1 MIPLVTRSNKKR
13 GYLME
18 QLALKDIFARM
29 LRHKGEGSQ
38 NIQPSASATILIVD
52 DSRTIVHAFKTQL
65 AAVGYQT
72 LTALDGLEAVA
83 TAKARLPDLILMD
96 IVMPNMNGFEATRV
110 LSHDA
115 RTAGIPVIIIS
126 GTDQATDRA
135 WSGRVGAKGFLAKP
149 VDKGLLLSTIA
160 TVLLQSRRAKARLAA
175 EQTARSGTSNL

>member
-1 MIPLVTRSNKKR
+1 MIPLVTRLNKKR
-13 GYLME
+13 GYVME

-29 LRHKGEGSQ
+29 LRHKGESSQ
-38 NIQPSASATILIVD
+38 NVEPSSNATILIVD

-65 AAVGYQT
+65 AAAGYQT

-110 LSHDA
+110 LAHDA
-115 RTAGIPVIIIS
+115 RTSDIPVIIVS

-135 WSGRVGAKGFLAKP
+135 WSVRVGAKGFLAKP
-149 VDKGLLLSTIA
+149 VHKDLLLSTIA
-160 TVLLQSRRAKARLAA
+160 TVLTQSRRAKARIVA
-175 EQTARSGTSNL
+175 EQTARSGVDNG